1 MNQCLIHYG
10 IKGMRWGIRRSEA
23 QLERARGKKTE
34 AHEDYTKAHSKK
46 SVREMSDSELRSRI
60 NRLQMEQQ
68 YSKLSSEGVSRGRLS
83 VNKILKTGTT
93 VAAAT
98 TTAITLYNNSKKI
111 KEIFDAVTPDA
122 KKSFASAAASAI
134 IGNEIRKM
142 R

>member
-1 MNQCLIHYG
+1 MNRQLVHYG

-23 QLERARGKKTE
+23 QLARARGRKTE
-34 AHEDYTKAHSKK
+34 PHEDYTKAHTKK
-46 SVREMSDSELRSRI
+46 SVKEMSDSELRSRI

-68 YSKLSSEGVSRGRLS
+68 YSKLSSENVSKGKFS
-83 VNKILKTGTT
+83 VNKILKAGTT

-111 KEIFDAVTPDA
+111 KEIFDAVSPGA
-122 KKSFASAAASAI
+122 KQSLAGAAASAI

>member
-1 MNQCLIHYG
+1 MSQCLVHYG
-10 IKGMRWGIRRSEA
+10 IKGMRWGVRRSES
-23 QLERARGKKTE
+23 QLERERGKSE
-34 AHEDYTKAHSKK
+34 PHEDYKKAHSKK
-46 SVREMSDSELRSRI
+46 SVEEMSDSELRSRI

-68 YSKLSSEGVSRGRLS
+68 YNKLSAENVSRGRIS
-83 VNKILKTGTT
+83 VSKILKAGTT

-111 KEIFDAVTPDA
+111 KEIIDAVTPGV
-122 KKSFASAAASAI
+122 KTSLASAAASAI